1 MYLRHFFTDKQ
12 TMKTRIFFVLIF
24 LLLISQALFAEITAE
39 VDIQEDQASVSI
51 TIGGNGKKPQNKEIQ
66 PLPRKYR
73 TMQLGMNIDDVKK
86 ALANDSIFGYRGE
99 RDVSLLPSPNRVLIE
114 TSGLSF
120 LDRSWFQF
128 YEDKLYTMIFKLDED
143 RVDFY
148 SMFKTLNEKYGEP
161 TSLSPDKVVWK
172 DDSITLCLERPL
184 TIKYID
190 TKVFKEIQD
199 KAGIEKNKEEITRQ
213 GFLDSL

>member
-1 MYLRHFFTDKQ
+1 
-12 TMKTRIFFVLIF
+12 MKTRIFFVLIF
-24 LLLISQALFAEITAE
+24 VLLISQALFAEITAE

-51 TIGGNGKKPQNKEIQ
+51 TIGGNGKKPQIKEIQ

-199 KAGIEKNKEEITRQ
+199 KAGIEKNKEEVTRQ

>member
-1 MYLRHFFTDKQ
+1 MCNLFTDKQ
-12 TMKTRIFFVLIF
+12 YMKTRIFFVLIF
-24 LLLISQALFAEITAE
+24 VLLISPALFAEITAE

-199 KAGIEKNKEEITRQ
+199 KAGIEKNKEEVTRQ

>member
-1 MYLRHFFTDKQ
+1 MCNLFTDKQ
-12 TMKTRIFFVLIF
+12 YMKTRIFFVLIF
-24 LLLISQALFAEITAE
+24 VLLISQALFAEITAE

-128 YEDKLYTMIFKLDED
+128 YEDKLYTMIFKLDEN

-199 KAGIEKNKEEITRQ
+199 KAGIEKNKEEVTRQ

>member
-1 MYLRHFFTDKQ
+1 MYMRHFFTDKQ
-12 TMKTRIFFVLIF
+12 TMKTRILFVLIF
-24 LLLISQALFAEITAE
+24 VFLISQALFAEITAE
-39 VDIQEDQASVSI
+39 VDIDKDQASVSI
-51 TIGGNGKKPQNKEIQ
+51 TIGTGSNRPNKEIQ

-99 RDVSLLPSPNRVLIE
+99 RDVSLLQSPNRVLIE

-199 KAGIEKNKEEITRQ
+199 KANIEKNKEEITRQ

>member
-1 MYLRHFFTDKQ
+1 
-12 TMKTRIFFVLIF
+12 
-24 LLLISQALFAEITAE
+24 
-39 VDIQEDQASVSI
+39 
-51 TIGGNGKKPQNKEIQ
+51 
-66 PLPRKYR
+66 
-73 TMQLGMNIDDVKK
+73 
-86 ALANDSIFGYRGE
+86 
-99 RDVSLLPSPNRVLIE
+99 
-114 TSGLSF
+114 
-120 LDRSWFQF
+120 
-128 YEDKLYTMIFKLDED
+128 MIFKLDED

>member
-1 MYLRHFFTDKQ
+1 MCNIFTDKQ
-12 TMKTRIFFVLIF
+12 YMKTRIFFALIF
-24 LLLISQALFAEITAE
+24 VFLISQALFAEITAE

-51 TIGGNGKKPQNKEIQ
+51 TIGGNGKKPKDKEIQ
-66 PLPRKYR
+66 PLPSKYR
-73 TMQLGMNIDDVKK
+73 TMQLGMNIDAVKQ

-120 LDRSWFQF
+120 LNRSWFQF

-199 KAGIEKNKEEITRQ
+199 KAGIEKNKEEVTRQ

>member
-1 MYLRHFFTDKQ
+1 MCNIFTDKQ
-12 TMKTRIFFVLIF
+12 IMKTRIIFAFIFVF
-24 LLLISQALFAEITAE
+24 LVSQAIFAEITAE
-39 VDIQEDQASVSI
+39 VDISEDQASVSI
-51 TIGGNGKKPQNKEIQ
+51 TIGGNGSKPHNKEIQ
-66 PLPRKYR
+66 PLPSKYR
-73 TMQLGMNIDDVKK
+73 TMQLGMNIDAVKQ

-148 SMFKTLNEKYGEP
+148 SLFKTLNEKYGEP

-172 DDSITLCLERPL
+172 DDNITLCLERPL
-184 TIKYID
+184 TLKYID

>member
-1 MYLRHFFTDKQ
+1 MFT
-12 TMKTRIFFVLIF
+12 
-24 LLLISQALFAEITAE
+24 EITAE

-51 TIGGNGKKPQNKEIQ
+51 TIGGNGKKPKDKEIQ
-66 PLPRKYR
+66 PLPSKYR
-73 TMQLGMNIDDVKK
+73 TMQLGMNIDAVKQ

-120 LDRSWFQF
+120 LNRSWFQF

-199 KAGIEKNKEEITRQ
+199 KAGIEKNKEEVTRQ

>member
-1 MYLRHFFTDKQ
+1 MYMRHIFTDKK

-24 LLLISQALFAEITAE
+24 VSLFSQALFAEITAE
-39 VDIQEDQASVSI
+39 VDIDKDQASVSI
-51 TIGGNGKKPQNKEIQ
+51 TIGTGSKRPKKEIQ

-148 SMFKTLNEKYGEP
+148 SMFKTLKEKYGEP
-161 TSLSPDKVVWK
+161 TSLSPDKIVWK
-172 DDSITLCLERPL
+172 DDTITLCLERPL

>member
-1 MYLRHFFTDKQ
+1 MCNLFTDKQ
-12 TMKTRIFFVLIF
+12 YMKTRIFFVLIF
-24 LLLISQALFAEITAE
+24 VLLISQALFAEITAE

-199 KAGIEKNKEEITRQ
+199 KAGIEKNKEEVTRQ

>member
-1 MYLRHFFTDKQ
+1 MCNLFTDKQ
-12 TMKTRIFFVLIF
+12 YMKTRIFFVLIF

-199 KAGIEKNKEEITRQ
+199 KAGIEKNKEEVTRQ

>member
-1 MYLRHFFTDKQ
+1 MYMRHIFTDKK

-24 LLLISQALFAEITAE
+24 VSLFSQALFAEITAE
-39 VDIQEDQASVSI
+39 VDIDKDQASVSI
-51 TIGGNGKKPQNKEIQ
+51 TIGTGSKRPNKEIQ
-66 PLPRKYR
+66 PLPSKYR

-161 TSLSPDKVVWK
+161 TSLSPDKIVWK
-172 DDSITLCLERPL
+172 DDTITLCLERPL

>member
-1 MYLRHFFTDKQ
+1 MCNLFTDKQ
-12 TMKTRIFFVLIF
+12 YMKTRIFFVLIF

-51 TIGGNGKKPQNKEIQ
+51 TIGGNGKKPKNKEIQ

-199 KAGIEKNKEEITRQ
+199 KAGIEKNKEEVTRQ